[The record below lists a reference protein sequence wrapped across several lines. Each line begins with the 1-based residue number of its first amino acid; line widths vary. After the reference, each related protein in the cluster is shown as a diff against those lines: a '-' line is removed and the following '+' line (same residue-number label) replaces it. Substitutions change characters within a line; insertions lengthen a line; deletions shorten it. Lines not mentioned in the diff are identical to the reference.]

1 MLELPPLPD
10 DLPWSLPAY
19 LLLDGVS
26 APNLAHRLHRW
37 DNPVYCLYHGTR
49 WHELA
54 DISPCL
60 ITLKGAGDSL
70 LAYFQ
75 EHAALEWGYLLFSD
89 ADALTLCKHWRRLL
103 SVKHPSAIEVMPRIA
118 DPAVMHHLFDLAQQ
132 ANSARWF
139 GPIQHLCL
147 PDGLQAAWLQHTRPE
162 HPASEPAEAYLLTE
176 QELTALGDVEFR
188 CSVFGLSDHLHTY
201 FPEMMASYPAQE
213 HLRYAQQVAQDA
225 YQQGFTSEQEITLY
239 ANVLG
244 YLAGQPLTDHPDIV
258 ELLTVSTAQSPL
270 KRLQRAAELAQS
282 RAADPQGSRL

>member
-60 ITLKGAGDSL
+60 VTLKGAGDLL
-70 LAYFQ
+70 LAYFL

-103 SVKHPSAIEVMPRIA
+103 SVQHPSAVEVMPRIA
-118 DPAVMHHLFDLAQQ
+118 DPAVMHPLFDLAQQ
-132 ANSARWF
+132 INSARWF
-139 GPIQHLCL
+139 GPVTHVCL
-147 PDGLQAAWLQHTRPE
+147 PDGIEGTWRQHIRLD
-162 HPASEPAEAYLLTE
+162 HASAEPQTYRLTD
-176 QELTALGDVEFR
+176 QELTALGEVEFR
-188 CSVFGLSDHLHTY
+188 NGVSALR
-201 FPEMMASYPAQE
+201 E
-213 HLRYAQQVAQDA
+213 HLQAHFPAFMANFPGTECRQYAQKLAGEA
-225 YQQGFTSEQEITLY
+225 YQQGFSSEQEMVFY
-239 ANVLG
+239 ANVFG
-244 YLAGQPLTDHPDIV
+244 YLAGQPVMEHPDIAQLLAGTAAGAPLARV
-258 ELLTVSTAQSPL
+258 E
-270 KRLQRAAELAQS
+270 RAAELAES
-282 RAADPQGSRL
+282 RAADRQGGLL

>member
-103 SVKHPSAIEVMPRIA
+103 SVQHPSAVEVMPRIA
-118 DPAVMHHLFDLAQQ
+118 DPAVMHPLFDLAQQ
-132 ANSARWF
+132 INSARWF
-139 GPIQHLCL
+139 GPVTHVCL
-147 PDGLQAAWLQHTRPE
+147 PDGIEGTWRQHIRLD
-162 HPASEPAEAYLLTE
+162 HASAEPQTYRLTD
-176 QELTALGDVEFR
+176 QELTALGEVEFR
-188 CSVFGLSDHLHTY
+188 NGVSALR
-201 FPEMMASYPAQE
+201 E
-213 HLRYAQQVAQDA
+213 HLQAHFPAFMANFPGTECRQYAQKLAGEA
-225 YQQGFTSEQEITLY
+225 YQQGFSSEQEMVFY
-239 ANVLG
+239 ANVFG
-244 YLAGQPLTDHPDIV
+244 YLAGQPVIEHPDIAQLLAGTAAGAPLARV
-258 ELLTVSTAQSPL
+258 E
-270 KRLQRAAELAQS
+270 RAAELAES
-282 RAADPQGSRL
+282 RAADRQGGLL